1 MTIDDIVLVKHNLT
15 LLDNAT
21 DLDRPAVDY
30 FRCSL
35 TEDPR
40 KVFEIWQ
47 SLVKMGKRRLLRLPS
62 CAMEDQYGYELY
74 VQRLHHCLW
83 RRWSIRQFGLEDN
96 KVDPLL
102 INWNKENDV
111 TLLYGPTMSA
121 DACRMRTWCRKCGAK
136 VWAGDCDAQVSD
148 SESDARSGLTS
159 AGSSASSILDCRH
172 RRQSR
177 TGNKGLHFN
186 EHVLQRNIDW
196 FGGCHDRFTEL
207 NDCWKDERR
216 ASAPECMIVDPV
228 GDDTDFGT
236 GCLIRGSYD
245 DYLM

>member
-1 MTIDDIVLVKHNLT
+1 MSIDDVVLVKQNLT

-35 TEDPR
+35 AEEPR

-74 VQRLHHCLW
+74 VQRLQHCLW
-83 RRWSIRQFGLEDN
+83 RRWSMRQFGLEHN
-96 KVDPLL
+96 KIDPLQ

-121 DACRMRTWCRKCGAK
+121 DACRMRPWCRCGAK
-136 VWAGDCDAQVSD
+136 MWAGDCDAQVSD
-148 SESDARSGLTS
+148 SDSDAWSGMTS
-159 AGSSASSILDCRH
+159 AGSSASSILECRH

-177 TGNKGLHFN
+177 GGHRGLHFN
-186 EHVLQRNIDW
+186 EHVQQRNIDW
-196 FGGCHDRFTEL
+196 FGGCHDRFTVL
-207 NDCWKDERR
+207 NDRWNEERR
-216 ASAPECMIVDPV
+216 ASAPECIIVDSV
-228 GDDTDFGT
+228 DDTEYAA
-236 GCLIRGSYD
+236 GCLVHRAYD